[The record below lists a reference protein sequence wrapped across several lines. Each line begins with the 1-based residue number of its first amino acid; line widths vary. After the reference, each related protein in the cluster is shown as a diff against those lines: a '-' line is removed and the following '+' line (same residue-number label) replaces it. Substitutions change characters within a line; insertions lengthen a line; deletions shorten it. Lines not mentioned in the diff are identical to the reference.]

1 MFLEIFILALL
12 GIFFG
17 IFTGICPGIH
27 INLVAAVL
35 LSLSPFLLS
44 YLSPLSL
51 SCFIIAMSVTHSFLD
66 TLPTIYLGAPDD
78 KTVLGVLPGHRLL
91 MQGRG
96 YLAVKLSI
104 IGAFSGLILSI
115 LFIPVFILI
124 AKYIYPLIKNYI
136 VYILIVIMIFMIL
149 REKNKKWAFTLFL
162 IAGVF
167 GILVFSI
174 PNLKNPLFP
183 MLSGL
188 FGLSALLISYFD
200 NTKIPEQKIDDN
212 VDIDKKSIRT
222 IFSSVIAA
230 ILVAFFPG
238 LGPAQ
243 GSLIASQINGK
254 NDNKSYLVLV
264 GAVGTISVIFG
275 LITFYTIGKARDGT
289 IVTISK
295 LLEINFSYLLI
306 LVFVLLFAGSIAVL
320 LTLFFAKKFSGFI
333 SKINYKALIISI
345 IIFILILTP
354 ILSGFTGMVV
364 LLTAASIGFIA
375 PLKNVSRSHAMGCL
389 ILPVIFYFL
398 L

>member
-1 MFLEIFILALL
+1 MILEIILLSLL
-12 GIFFG
+12 GISFG
-17 IFTGICPGIH
+17 IITGITPGIH

-35 LSLSPFLLS
+35 LSLSPFLLTF
-44 YLSPLSL
+44 LSPLSL
-51 SCFIIAMSVTHSFLD
+51 CCFIIAMSVTHSFLD

-91 MQGRG
+91 MQGKG
-96 YLAVKLSI
+96 YLAVKLTI
-104 IGAFSGLILSI
+104 IGAFFGLIFAI
-115 LFIPVFILI
+115 TFIPLFILVS
-124 AKYIYPLIKNYI
+124 KYIYPLIKEYI
-136 VYILIVIMIFMIL
+136 IYILIVIMIFMIL
-149 REKNKKWAFTLFL
+149 REENKKWAFALFL

-174 PNLKNPLFP
+174 PNQKNPLFP

-200 NTKIPEQKIDDN
+200 NTKIPEQKIDDS
-212 VDIDKKSIRT
+212 VAIDKKSIRT

-264 GAVGTISVIFG
+264 GAVGTISVVFS

-295 LLEINFSYLLI
+295 LIDINFNYLLI

-320 LTLFFAKKFSGFI
+320 LTLFFAKKFSNI
-333 SKINYKALIISI
+333 IAKINYKALIISI
-345 IIFILILTP
+345 IAFILILTP
-354 ILSGFTGMVV
+354 LLSGFTGIVI